1 MALAGIR
8 EALASGQ
15 ALYDIRSALGLT
27 VTELAQRADITG
39 DVIECIEEGG
49 TEPTIA
55 LLRRLAAALDAD
67 VRGRLLSA
75 SWRAAA
81 ITGGP

>member
-1 MALAGIR
+1 
-8 EALASGQ
+8 
-15 ALYDIRSALGLT
+15 
-27 VTELAQRADITG
+27 
-39 DVIECIEEGG
+39 VI
-49 TEPTIA
+49 
-55 LLRRLAAALDAD
+55 AAALDAD